1 MEIPIN
7 ITLTI
12 SKKVL
17 LEVPESGVSNCN
29 KLVEEQILLPNELS
43 KTVRNIFNLDLD
55 LKRAKIPYCL
65 KTALDSCDNWNV
77 LDIKYNI

>member
-1 MEIPIN
+1 MKIPVN

-17 LEVPESGVSNCN
+17 LEVSESGVSNYN

-43 KTVRNIFNLDLD
+43 GTVRNIFNLDLD
-55 LKRAKIPYCL
+55 LKRAKMPHCL
-65 KTALDSCDNWNV
+65 KTALDSCDNWNI